1 MVNNPKIP
9 SHRILALTA
18 SDSQMEQLEA
28 VTKALGSDKR
38 LNILKYLGT
47 HTASV
52 LEIAEALEIPP
63 STATQHI
70 NVLEN
75 AGLIKTDLQAASR
88 GLQKICARV
97 YDQIVIQL
105 PAQMPPQEAM
115 IDVAMPIGAYV
126 NADVAPTCGLAGEWG
141 LIGHLDEPTT
151 FFEPERVHA
160 QLLWFR
166 RGFVEYRFP
175 NRLPP
180 GLSLD
185 AIEVSF
191 EACSEA
197 PLHHANWPSDITVWI
212 NGCEVGTWTSPADFG
227 GERGALTPH
236 WWDDNNTQFGLL
248 KVWKVAANGS
258 YVDGVRVS
266 DVRLADLRVEA
277 GATITVRIGIKDDAR
292 NVGGLNLFGSKFG
305 NYPQDIILK
314 QRYHRDGSSA
324 RLETGLPI
332 QKSTDATNVSPVVG
346 HTEGGETHP
355 AEPSRSLDP
364 ASYS

>member
-1 MVNNPKIP
+1 MSNLPRIP

-18 SDSQMEQLEA
+18 SDSEINRLES
-28 VTKALGSDKR
+28 VTKALGSDRR
-38 LNILKYLGT
+38 LSILKYLGT

-52 LEIAEALEIPP
+52 LEIAEALAIPP

-75 AGLIKTDLQAASR
+75 AGLIKTDLRAASR
-88 GLQKICARV
+88 GLQKMCARV

-105 PAQMPPQEAM
+105 PAQMPPQEDM

-126 NADVAPTCGLAGEWG
+126 NAEVLPTCGLAGEWG
-141 LIGHLDEPTT
+141 LIGHLDDPAT
-151 FFEPERVHA
+151 FYEPERVHA

-180 GLSLD
+180 GVALD
-185 AIEVSF
+185 AVEVSF

-197 PLHHANWPSDITVWI
+197 PLHHASWPSDVTVWI
-212 NGCEVGTWTSPADFG
+212 NDREIGTWTSPADFG
-227 GERGALTPH
+227 GERGALTPR

-248 KVWKVAANGS
+248 KVWKVSAAGS

-266 DVRLADLRVEA
+266 DASLKDLELDSGTYLAVK
-277 GATITVRIGIKDDAR
+277 IGIKDDAH

-305 NYPQDIILK
+305 NYPQDIVLK
-314 QRYHRDGSSA
+314 QRYHRGGQVGRA
-324 RLETGLPI
+324 EQAIR
-332 QKSTDATNVSPVVG
+332 VVNPLALDQMPG
-346 HTEGGETHP
+346 DRPEKGGEPHP
-355 AEPSRSLDP
+355 AEVTP
-364 ASYS
+364 

>member
-212 NGCEVGTWTSPADFG
+212 NGVEIGTWTSPADFG
-227 GERGALTPH
+227 GNRGVLTPE
-236 WWDDNNTQFGLL
+236 WWDADNSQYGLL
-248 KVWKVAANGS
+248 KVWKVTPNGS
-258 YVDGVRVS
+258 FVDGVRVS
-266 DVRLADLRVEA
+266 DVSIDSLKLGV
-277 GATITVRIGIKDDAR
+277 GGTLTVRIGIKEDAA
-292 NVGGLNLFGSKFG
+292 NVGGINLFGSRFG
-305 NYPQDIILK
+305 NYPQDLLL
-314 QRYHRDGSSA
+314 RYRFRKGSLA
-324 RLETGLPI
+324 
-332 QKSTDATNVSPVVG
+332 
-346 HTEGGETHP
+346 
-355 AEPSRSLDP
+355 
-364 ASYS
+364 ASEVM